1 MGESLAI
8 SKTLSANDAGDT
20 GAHQAGILVPKEEK
34 ILSFFPHLA
43 ADRRNPRAHLLFRD
57 ESGAEWEF
65 AFIYYNNRLF
75 GGTRNEYRLTRMTRY
90 IREQALVPGD
100 EVLLS
105 RDGHGSYSITAR
117 RLKKSTARR
126 DAEGRVV
133 LQLGGGWRI
142 IELHG
147 GGK

>member
-1 MGESLAI
+1 MDEILTI
-8 SKTLSANDAGDT
+8 SKTLSANDTGDT
-20 GAHQAGILVPKEEK
+20 GAHQAGILVPKAK
-34 ILSFFPHLA
+34 RILSFFPRLA
-43 ADRRNPRAHLLFRD
+43 ADEHNPRAHLLFRD
-57 ESGAEWEF
+57 ESGTNWEF

-105 RDGHGSYSITAR
+105 RDGRGDYSIASKR
-117 RLKKSTARR
+117 QKKSTATR
-126 DAEGRVV
+126 DTDGRVV